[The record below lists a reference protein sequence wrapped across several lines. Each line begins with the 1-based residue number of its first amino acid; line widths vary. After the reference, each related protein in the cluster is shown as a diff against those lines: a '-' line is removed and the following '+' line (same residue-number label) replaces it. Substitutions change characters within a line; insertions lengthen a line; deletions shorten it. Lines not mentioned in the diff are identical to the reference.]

1 MSGPEPSSQEE
12 LPYRIILWRTG
23 SEIERVLARAVSA
36 ELAQAIFK
44 AAQKEYPQRRITL
57 NRGDS
62 TLADSGG

>member
-12 LPYRIILWRTG
+12 LPYRIVLWRTAA
-23 SEIERVLARAVSA
+23 EVERVIARALSA

-62 TLADSGG
+62 TLAASGG